1 MYELFVLACLM
12 QQPNMCVT
20 LKDLYS
26 PHNSHDK
33 CLTRAYEI
41 AKGMPIH
48 MPMYF
53 PKSYKCL
60 ARAYEIARGMP
71 IHMPMYF
78 PKSYKCLNMETE
90 GNKIKTKW
98 HTKKEKQPYSRNMD

>member
-33 CLTRAYEI
+33 CLARAYEI
-41 AKGMPIH
+41 ASGMPIH
-48 MPMYF
+48 MPKYF
-53 PKSYKCL
+53 PKSYKC
-60 ARAYEIARGMP
+60 I
-71 IHMPMYF
+71 
-78 PKSYKCLNMETE
+78 NMETE

-98 HTKKEKQPYSRNMD
+98 HTKKEKQLYSRNMD

>member
-26 PHNSHDK
+26 PHQTHD
-33 CLTRAYEI
+33 
-41 AKGMPIH
+41 
-48 MPMYF
+48 
-53 PKSYKCL
+53 KCL

-71 IHMPMYF
+71 VHMPM
-78 PKSYKCLNMETE
+78 
-90 GNKIKTKW
+90 
-98 HTKKEKQPYSRNMD
+98 

>member
-26 PHNSHDK
+26 PHQTHD
-33 CLTRAYEI
+33 
-41 AKGMPIH
+41 
-48 MPMYF
+48 
-53 PKSYKCL
+53 KCL

-71 IHMPMYF
+71 VHMPMYF
-78 PKSYKCLNMETE
+78 PKSFKCLDMETE
-90 GNKIKTKW
+90 GNEIKTKW
-98 HTKKEKQPYSRNMD
+98 HTKKEKQHYSRNMD

>member
-26 PHNSHDK
+26 PHQTHD
-33 CLTRAYEI
+33 
-41 AKGMPIH
+41 
-48 MPMYF
+48 
-53 PKSYKCL
+53 KCL
-60 ARAYEIARGMP
+60 ARAYEIAQGMP

-90 GNKIKTKW
+90 GNRIKTKW
-98 HTKKEKQPYSRNMD
+98 HTKKEKQHYSRNMD

>member
-12 QQPNMCVT
+12 HQPNMCVT

-26 PHNSHDK
+26 PHATHDK
-33 CLTRAYEI
+33 CLLRAYEI

-48 MPMYF
+48 MPMYY

-60 ARAYEIARGMP
+60 DMT
-71 IHMPMYF
+71 
-78 PKSYKCLNMETE
+78 LE
-90 GNKIKTKW
+90 GEKLKTTWQKR
-98 HTKKEKQPYSRNMD
+98 KESVED

>member
-12 QQPNMCVT
+12 HQTDMCVT

-26 PHNSHDK
+26 PHATHDK
-33 CLTRAYEI
+33 CLARAYEI

-48 MPMYF
+48 MPMYY

-60 ARAYEIARGMP
+60 DMT
-71 IHMPMYF
+71 
-78 PKSYKCLNMETE
+78 LE
-90 GNKIKTKW
+90 GEKLKTTWQKR
-98 HTKKEKQPYSRNMD
+98 KESVED